1 MKADEPLLDIFEVT
15 KAGLMTISFSKPMI
29 VPSWSLLV
37 LGDFPS
43 EKERIQA
50 LEIEDY
56 LTLHV
61 ESDQYTSDD
70 SEIAIDKYTLID
82 YTSS

>member
-1 MKADEPLLDIFEVT
+1 MLETAYNWFADLQENKNVKADQPLLDIFEVT

-37 LGDFPS
+37 LGDYPS

-61 ESDQYTSDD
+61 ESD
-70 SEIAIDKYTLID
+70 
-82 YTSS
+82 